1 MATIRRILPLLL
13 LPPALAACGNSDN
26 LPDPTAENFVD
37 TVTVGSLTDTPVTT
51 SSGFRV
57 GARQAIRTDIDS
69 DFDFAYDIE
78 GDPASGTSVIVPRAA
93 LGIDEGSSAQPGVM
107 PRTEAFDALEVAPS
121 NGYVTDQSVPIALG
135 ERYIVRSRVRCSLGV
150 PVYAKIEIIGFED
163 NSVILKVLANTNC
176 GYRGLEPG
184 FPDR

>member
-1 MATIRRILPLLL
+1 MATIRRILPLLML
-13 LPPALAACGNSDN
+13 SALAACSNSDN

-93 LGIDEGSSAQPGVM
+93 LGIDEGSSAFAGVM
-107 PRTEAFDALEVAPS
+107 RQSESFDSIEVAPS

-163 NSVILKVLANTNC
+163 SSVILKVLANTNC
-176 GYRGLEPG
+176 GYRGLQPG